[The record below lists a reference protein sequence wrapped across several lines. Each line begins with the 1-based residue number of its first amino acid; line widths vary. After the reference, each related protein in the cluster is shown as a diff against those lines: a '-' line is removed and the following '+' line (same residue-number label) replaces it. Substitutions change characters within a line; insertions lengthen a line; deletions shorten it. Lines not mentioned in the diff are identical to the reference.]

1 MYTFQKSNSLR
12 MNFRVSYL
20 LLALA
25 LAACSSA
32 PVPQTTPAQP
42 IVNQA
47 DDVIT
52 EARFSQSLNDLL
64 GQLSQNQEIP
74 LQSLEM
80 GFLDAKTIPSI
91 RKLVLPPSG
100 TFKKNWLV
108 YRKRFIE
115 PVRLKAGKA
124 FWEENQ
130 VFLSQIEQE
139 SGVPAEIIVAIIGI
153 ETIYGR
159 QTGNFRVKDVL
170 STLAF
175 SYPDTPN
182 KPAREQLFKDQLK
195 ELILMC
201 WTEAGGKLPSKNNAQ
216 GVNSGRFSAC
226 LNQNSSY
233 AGAIGLPQFMPSSIR
248 SFAVDGDGDGKVDL
262 KQSPKDAIASVGNFM
277 KQHGWQS
284 DMPISFPVQ
293 ANGIPAAKEL
303 ADGEPQLKYTVQSL
317 IDKGIL
323 TQQQGDLQSGGVEP
337 QSKAF
342 IVDLPYPDKDGTDQV
357 QYFVG
362 LNNFLTIVQYNR
374 SYFYAQSV
382 AEFAEALGYKN
393 QSVVPVESSAKATN
407 SKASPKLSEKPKHKK
422 SNAKKKPKVT
432 SAN

>member
-1 MYTFQKSNSLR
+1 VFISQKSTAAR
-12 MNFRVSYL
+12 MNLRISCL
-20 LLALA
+20 LLALL
-25 LAACSSA
+25 LAACASS
-32 PVPQTTPAQP
+32 PTPPTKPEQS

-47 DDVIT
+47 DDVAT
-52 EARFSQSLNDLL
+52 EARVSQNLNQL
-64 GQLSQNQEIP
+64 LSQVSQAQEIP
-74 LQSLEM
+74 LQTLES

-100 TFKKNWLV
+100 TFKKNWLA

-115 PVRLKAGKA
+115 PIRLKAGKA

-130 VFLSQIEQE
+130 AFLSQVEQA
-139 SGVPAEIIVAIIGI
+139 SGVPSEIIVAIIGI

-175 SYPDTPN
+175 SYPETPN

-195 ELILMC
+195 ELILLC
-201 WTEAGGKLPSKNNAQ
+201 WTEAGGNLPAKSNVQ
-216 GVNSGRFSAC
+216 GVNSARFSAC

-248 SFAVDGDGDGKVDL
+248 SFAVDGDGDGKIDL

-277 KQHGWQS
+277 KKHGWQPG
-284 DMPISFPVQ
+284 MPISFPVE
-293 ANGIPAAKEL
+293 ANAIPAAKEL
-303 ADGEPQLKYTVQSL
+303 ADGEPQLKHTVEEL
-317 IDKGIL
+317 IEKGIL
-323 TQQQGDLQSGGVEP
+323 TKQQGDLQSGGVEP
-337 QSKAF
+337 NSKAF

-357 QYFVG
+357 QYFIG

-393 QSVVPVESSAKATN
+393 QSVLPVANTSKAESSK
-407 SKASPKLSEKPKHKK
+407 SSSEKPKHQK
-422 SNAKKKPKVT
+422 SRAKKKPK
-432 SAN
+432 AN

>member
-1 MYTFQKSNSLR
+1 MH
-12 MNFRVSYL
+12 FRVSCV
-20 LLALA
+20 LLALT
-25 LAACSSA
+25 LGACTSSPTQQA
-32 PVPQTTPAQP
+32 NPQQT

-47 DDVIT
+47 DDAAT
-52 EARFSQSLNDLL
+52 EARYSQNLNALL
-64 GQLSQNQEIP
+64 GQISQAQEIP
-74 LQSLEM
+74 LPALET

-108 YRKRFIE
+108 YRKRFVE
-115 PVRLKAGKA
+115 PVRLKAGRT
-124 FWEENQ
+124 FWDENQ
-130 VFLSQIEQE
+130 AFLAQTEQE
-139 SGVPAEIIVAIIGI
+139 TGVPAAVIVAIIGI

-182 KPAREQLFKDQLK
+182 KAAREQLFKDQLQ

-201 WTEAGGKLPSKNNAQ
+201 WTEAGGKLPAKNNTQ
-216 GVNSGRFSAC
+216 GMNPARFNIC

-248 SFAVDGDGDGKVDL
+248 SFAVDGDGDGRIDL
-262 KQSPKDAIASVGNFM
+262 KQSPKDAIASVANFM
-277 KQHGWQS
+277 KMHGWQAG
-284 DMPISFPVQ
+284 MPIYFPVQ
-293 ANGIPAAKEL
+293 DNAIAAAKQL
-303 ADGEPQLKYTVQSL
+303 ADGEPQLKYTVAEL
-317 IDKGIL
+317 IEKGIL
-323 TQQQGDLQSGGVEP
+323 APQQGDLQRGGVEP
-337 QSKAF
+337 QSKAL
-342 IVDLPYPDKDGTDQV
+342 IIDLPYPDKDGLDQA

-393 QSVVPVESSAKATN
+393 QSVVPVDTTSKPSSTKDNQDKSKTKSAKKSSAK
-407 SKASPKLSEKPKHKK
+407 KK
-422 SNAKKKPKVT
+422 SKST
-432 SAN
+432 

>member
-1 MYTFQKSNSLR
+1 MSP
-12 MNFRVSYL
+12 NFRLRIYPL
-20 LLALA
+20 LPLLAILA
-25 LAACSSA
+25 LGACSSTPTQQSSA
-32 PVPQTTPAQP
+32 QQT

-47 DDVIT
+47 DDAVT
-52 EARFSQSLNDLL
+52 EARYNQSLNALL
-64 GQLSQNQEIP
+64 NQVSQTQEIP
-74 LQSLEM
+74 IQTLEM

-100 TFKKNWLV
+100 TFKKNWLA

-115 PVRLKAGKA
+115 PVRLKAGRA
-124 FWEENQ
+124 FLEENQ
-130 VFLSQIEQE
+130 AFLTQVEQNY
-139 SGVPAEIIVAIIGI
+139 GVPTEVIAAIIGI

-182 KPAREQLFKDQLK
+182 KPAREQLFRDQLQ
-195 ELILMC
+195 ELILLC
-201 WTEAGGKLPSKNNAQ
+201 WKESGGQLPAKNSAQ
-216 GVNSGRFSAC
+216 GLNVTSFKSC

-248 SFAVDGDGDGKVDL
+248 NFAVDGDGDGRIDL
-262 KQSPKDAIASVGNFM
+262 KRSPKDAIASVANFL
-277 KQHGWQS
+277 KKHGWQTG
-284 DMPISFPVQ
+284 MPISFPVQ
-293 ANGIPAAKEL
+293 ESGLSAAKEL
-303 ADGEPQLKYTVQSL
+303 ADGEPQLKHT
-317 IDKGIL
+317 IAEFIEKGIL
-323 TQQQGDLQSGGVEP
+323 SPQQGDLQLGGVEP
-337 QSKAF
+337 QSKGL
-342 IVDLPYPDKDGTDQV
+342 IIDLPYPDQDGVDQA

-393 QSVVPVESSAKATN
+393 QSVVPVESSQKIT
-407 SKASPKLSEKPKHKK
+407 SPKGASEKAKSKGKK
-422 SNAKKKPKVT
+422 STAKKKTK
-432 SAN
+432 AN

>member
-1 MYTFQKSNSLR
+1 

-20 LLALA
+20 ASTLLIVL
-25 LAACSSA
+25 LLGACSST
-32 PVPQTTPAQP
+32 PVQQVSPTET
-42 IVNQA
+42 IVNQSEDA
-47 DDVIT
+47 AT
-52 EARFSQSLNDLL
+52 EARFSQNLN
-64 GQLSQNQEIP
+64 QLIAQIAQTQGIP
-74 LQSLEM
+74 QASLES

-100 TFKKNWLV
+100 SFKKNWV
-108 YRKRFIE
+108 AYRKRFIE

-124 FWEENQ
+124 FWEQNQ
-130 VFLSQIEQE
+130 VFLSKVEQE
-139 SGVPAEIIVAIIGI
+139 SGVPAEVIVSIIGI

-182 KPAREQLFKDQLK
+182 KASREQLFKDQLQ

-201 WTEAGGKLPSKNNAQ
+201 WTEGGGSLPANNSKQ
-216 GVNSGRFSAC
+216 GLNQTRLNAC

-248 SFAVDGDGDGKVDL
+248 SFAVDGDGDGRIDL
-262 KQSPKDAIASVGNFM
+262 KQSPKDAIASVANFM
-277 KQHGWQS
+277 RKHGWQPG
-284 DMPISFPVQ
+284 MPIYFPVQ
-293 ANGIPAAKEL
+293 EGAISEARAL
-303 ADGEPQLKYTVQSL
+303 ADGEPQLKYSVEAL
-317 IDKGIL
+317 VAKGIL
-323 TQQQGDLQSGGVEP
+323 TKEQGDLQAGGVEP
-337 QSKAF
+337 QSKAL
-342 IVDLPYPDKDGTDQV
+342 IVDLPYPDKDGNDQV
-357 QYFVG
+357 RYVVG

-393 QSVVPVESSAKATN
+393 QSIVPVATT
-407 SKASPKLSEKPKHKK
+407 KPKPEVKSGEASKSKPKK
-422 SNAKKKPKVT
+422 TPAKKKQKQT
-432 SAN
+432 

>member
-1 MYTFQKSNSLR
+1 MNLR
-12 MNFRVSYL
+12 ASYL
-20 LLALA
+20 LLALT
-25 LAACSSA
+25 LVGCSSA
-32 PVPQTTPAQP
+32 PTPPTKPEQS

-47 DDVIT
+47 DDTVA
-52 EARFSQSLNDLL
+52 EARVSQDLNEL
-64 GQLSQNQEIP
+64 LSQVSQTQEIP
-74 LQSLEM
+74 LQSLESS
-80 GFLDAKTIPSI
+80 FLDAKTIPLI

-130 VFLSQIEQE
+130 AFLSQVEQD

-175 SYPDTPN
+175 SYPETPN

-195 ELILMC
+195 ELILLC
-201 WTEAGGKLPSKNNAQ
+201 WTEAGGKLPAKNNIQ
-216 GVNSGRFSAC
+216 GVNSARFSAC

-248 SFAVDGDGDGKVDL
+248 SFAVDGDGDGKIDL

-277 KQHGWQS
+277 KKHGWQS
-284 DMPISFPVQ
+284 GMPISFPVQ
-293 ANGIPAAKEL
+293 SNGIVAAKEL
-303 ADGEPQLKYTVQSL
+303 ADGQPQLKHTVQEL
-317 IDKGIL
+317 IEKGIL
-323 TQQQGDLQSGGVEP
+323 TKQQGDLQSGGVEP
-337 QSKAF
+337 SSKAF
-342 IVDLPYPDKDGTDQV
+342 IVDLPYPDKDGSDQV

-393 QSVVPVESSAKATN
+393 QSVVPLENTSKTIDTKSA
-407 SKASPKLSEKPKHKK
+407 SEKSKSKK
-422 SNAKKKPKVT
+422 SSAKKKPKV
-432 SAN
+432 N

>member
-1 MYTFQKSNSLR
+1 MSP
-12 MNFRVSYL
+12 NFRLRIYPL
-20 LLALA
+20 LPLLAILA
-25 LAACSSA
+25 LGACSSTPTQQSSA
-32 PVPQTTPAQP
+32 QQT

-47 DDVIT
+47 DDAAT
-52 EARFSQSLNDLL
+52 EARYNQSLNALVN
-64 GQLSQNQEIP
+64 QVSQTQEIP
-74 LQSLEM
+74 IQTLEM

-100 TFKKNWLV
+100 TFKKNWLA

-115 PVRLKAGKA
+115 PVRLKAGRA
-124 FWEENQ
+124 FLEENQ
-130 VFLSQIEQE
+130 AFLAQVEQNY
-139 SGVPAEIIVAIIGI
+139 GVPTEVITAIIGI

-182 KPAREQLFKDQLK
+182 KPAREQFFRDQLQ
-195 ELILMC
+195 ELILLC
-201 WTEAGGKLPSKNNAQ
+201 WKESGGQLPAKNSAQ
-216 GVNSGRFSAC
+216 GLNVTSFKSC

-248 SFAVDGDGDGKVDL
+248 NFAVDGDGDGRIDL
-262 KQSPKDAIASVGNFM
+262 KRSPKDAIASVANFL
-277 KQHGWQS
+277 KKHGWQTG
-284 DMPISFPVQ
+284 MPISFPVQ
-293 ANGIPAAKEL
+293 ESGLSAAKEL
-303 ADGEPQLKYTVQSL
+303 ADGEPQLKHT
-317 IDKGIL
+317 IAEFIEKGIL
-323 TQQQGDLQSGGVEP
+323 SPQQGDLQLGGVEP
-337 QSKAF
+337 QSKGL
-342 IVDLPYPDKDGTDQV
+342 IIDLPYPDQDGVDQA

-393 QSVVPVESSAKATN
+393 QSVVPVESSQKIT
-407 SKASPKLSEKPKHKK
+407 SPKGTSEKAKSKK
-422 SNAKKKPKVT
+422 SAAKKKLK
-432 SAN
+432 AN

>member
-1 MYTFQKSNSLR
+1 MLLR
-12 MNFRVSYL
+12 IPYLLLYL

-25 LAACSSA
+25 LAGCSST
-32 PVPQTTPAQP
+32 PKPTTTSEQS

-47 DDVIT
+47 DDAAT
-52 EARFSQSLNDLL
+52 EARFSQNLSELL
-64 GQLSQNQEIP
+64 IQVSQTQEIP
-74 LQSLEM
+74 LASLES
-80 GFLDAKTIPSI
+80 GFFDAKTIPSI
-91 RKLVLPPSG
+91 RKLVLPPLG
-100 TFKKNWLV
+100 TFKKNWLA

-130 VFLSQIEQE
+130 DFLSQVEQD
-139 SGVPAEIIVAIIGI
+139 SGVPAQIIVAIIGI

-175 SYPDTPN
+175 SYPETPN
-182 KPAREQLFKDQLK
+182 KAAREQLFKDQLK
-195 ELILMC
+195 ELILLC
-201 WTEAGGKLPSKNNAQ
+201 WTEAGGKLPAKNNAADI
-216 GVNSGRFSAC
+216 NSARFSAC

-248 SFAVDGDGDGKVDL
+248 SFAVDGDGDGKIDL

-277 KQHGWQS
+277 KKHGWQS
-284 DMPISFPVQ
+284 GMPISFPVQ
-293 ANGIPAAKEL
+293 VAGIPAAKEL
-303 ADGEPQLKYTVQSL
+303 ADGEPRLKHTVQDL
-317 IDKGIL
+317 IEKGIL
-323 TQQQGDLQSGGVEP
+323 IKQQGDLQNGGVEP
-337 QSKAF
+337 SSKAL
-342 IVDLPYPDKDGTDQV
+342 IVDLPYPDKDGVDQA

-393 QSVVPVESSAKATN
+393 QSVVPVEAS
-407 SKASPKLSEKPKHKK
+407 SKAVHSNSSSEKLKHKK
-422 SNAKKKPKVT
+422 SATKKKPKAT
-432 SAN
+432 

>member
-1 MYTFQKSNSLR
+1 MRLHALC
-12 MNFRVSYL
+12 L
-20 LLALA
+20 LLALL
-25 LAACSSA
+25 LAGCSSA
-32 PVPQTTPAQP
+32 PTQQSKTEQA

-47 DDVIT
+47 DDPAT
-52 EARFSQSLNDLL
+52 EARFSQNLNALL
-64 GQLSQNQEIP
+64 ANVSQSQEIP

-80 GFLDAKTIPSI
+80 GFSDAKTIPSI

-100 TFKKNWLV
+100 TFKKNWLA

-130 VFLSQIEQE
+130 AFLSQVEQT

-182 KPAREQLFKDQLK
+182 KLAREQLFKDQLK
-195 ELILMC
+195 ELILLC
-201 WTEAGGKLPSKNNAQ
+201 WTEAGGKLPAKNNIQ
-216 GVNSGRFSAC
+216 GVNNARFNAC

-248 SFAVDGDGDGKVDL
+248 SFAVDGDGDGRIDL
-262 KQSPKDAIASVGNFM
+262 KQSPKDAIASVANFM
-277 KQHGWQS
+277 KMHGWQVG
-284 DMPISFPVQ
+284 MPISFTVQ
-293 ANGIPAAKEL
+293 AGAVPAAKEL
-303 ADGEPQLKYTVQSL
+303 ADGEPQLKYTVQEL

-323 TQQQGDLQSGGVEP
+323 TKQQGDLQSGGVEP
-337 QSKAF
+337 TSKAF
-342 IVDLPYPDKDGTDQV
+342 IVDLPYPDKDGIDQV

-382 AEFAEALGYKN
+382 AEFAEALGYQNK
-393 QSVVPVESSAKATN
+393 SVVPVDNTSKSTN
-407 SKASPKLSEKPKHKK
+407 SKGGSEKTKPKK
-422 SNAKKKPKVT
+422 SSGKKKPKV
-432 SAN
+432 N